1 MNLLFILLF
10 LILIVSTWLMGIEIK
25 KLYKIIYEI
34 RENMPDK
41 LREEE
46 EKIEI
51 KKKYYSTIK
60 ENSFSE
66 NKDKFKNK
74 DLNEKNE
81 FDEIM
86 TSVVTDDK
94 VRKKIT
100 DIYNNNKKLNE

>member
-1 MNLLFILLF
+1 
-10 LILIVSTWLMGIEIK
+10 
-25 KLYKIIYEI
+25 
-34 RENMPDK
+34 MPDK
-41 LREEE
+41 LSEEE
-46 EKIEI
+46 KKIEI
-51 KKKYYSTIK
+51 KKKYYSSLK
-60 ENSFSE
+60 DNSSLDI
-66 NKDKFKNK
+66 KDKLTNK